1 MPDEYSAHMTNLYD
15 PDYVARYFDEL
26 GEREW
31 TRLVNTAADEIKL
44 YVHSHYLEKHIK
56 ESDLVLDIGAG
67 PGRFTQ
73 LLVTLGA
80 TAIVADISQ
89 HQLELN
95 KRYAADLNFVDG
107 VKDWLQLDICD
118 MSTFADQ
125 TFDAVVC
132 YGNPMGYVFEKKDQ
146 ALAEVLRVLKPRGK
160 AFISV
165 ASLWGSLHEL
175 LPAVLTVDEAK
186 NADIIRTGDV
196 YFDEREGLRHRSH
209 LFRGDEFREFLES
222 HRVSILDLS
231 SSNAV
236 SAVWGNKLMEIRAD
250 SARWHELLTMELE
263 ACRQPGCLDMG
274 THMLAVIEKATD

>member
-1 MPDEYSAHMTNLYD
+1 MTVTNFYD
-15 PDYVARYFDEL
+15 PHYVARYFDEL

-31 TRLVNTAADEIKL
+31 TRLINTPADEIKL
-44 YVHSHYLEKHIK
+44 YIHSHYLEKYIRK
-56 ESDLVLDIGAG
+56 GDLVLDIGAG

-80 TAIVADISQ
+80 TAIVADIS
-89 HQLELN
+89 HQQIELN
-95 KRYAADLNFVDG
+95 KRYAAELNFAHG
-107 VKDWLQLDICD
+107 VREWLHLDICD

-132 YGNPMGYVFEKKDQ
+132 YGNPIGYVFEKKDH

-175 LPAVLTVDEAK
+175 LPAVLTVDATK
-186 NADIIRTGDV
+186 NADIIRTGNV
-196 YFDEREGLRHRSH
+196 YFDESDGLRHRSH
-209 LFRGDEFREFLES
+209 LFRGNEFREFLES

-231 SSNAV
+231 ASNAV
-236 SAVWGNKLMEIRAD
+236 SAVWGDKLREVRAD
-250 SARWHELLTMELE
+250 SARWNELLTMELE

-274 THMLAVIEKATD
+274 THMLAVIEKVPN

>member
-1 MPDEYSAHMTNLYD
+1 MTNLYD
-15 PDYVARYFDEL
+15 RDYVARYFDEL

-31 TRLVNTAADEIKL
+31 SRLINTPADEIKL
-44 YVHSHYLEKHIK
+44 YIHSHYLEKYIRK
-56 ESDLVLDIGAG
+56 GDFVLDIGAG

-89 HQLELN
+89 QQLELN
-95 KRYAADLNFVDG
+95 KRYAAELNFAHG

-132 YGNPMGYVFEKKDQ
+132 YGNPIGYVFERKDR

-175 LPAVLTVDEAK
+175 LPAVMTVDTAK
-186 NADIIRTGDV
+186 NVEIIRTGDV
-196 YFDEREGLRHRSH
+196 YFDASEGLRHRSH
-209 LFRGDEFREFLES
+209 LFRGNEFREFLES

-231 SSNAV
+231 ASNAV
-236 SAVWGNKLMEIRAD
+236 SAVWGDKLKEVRAD
-250 SARWHELLTMELE
+250 SARWNELLTMELE

-274 THMLAVIEKATD
+274 THILAVIEKVPN

>member
-1 MPDEYSAHMTNLYD
+1 MTNLYD
-15 PDYVARYFDEL
+15 PNFVARYFDEL

-31 TRLVNTAADEIKL
+31 TRLVNTPADEIKL
-44 YVHSHYLEKHIK
+44 HIHSHYLEKYIK

-73 LLVTLGA
+73 MLVTLGA
-80 TAIVADISQ
+80 TAIVADISTQ
-89 HQLELN
+89 QLRLN
-95 KRYAADLNFVDG
+95 KRYAVELNFAPG
-107 VKDWLQLDICD
+107 VKDWVQLDICD

-125 TFDAVVC
+125 AFDAVVC
-132 YGNPMGYVFEKKDQ
+132 YGNPIGYVFEKKDQ

-175 LPAVLTVDEAK
+175 LPAVLTIDPDK

-196 YFDEREGLRHRSH
+196 YFDASEGLRHRSH
-209 LFRGDEFREFLES
+209 LFRGNEFREFLES

-231 SSNAV
+231 ASNCV
-236 SAVWGNKLMEIRAD
+236 SAVWGDKLREVRAD
-250 SARWHELLTMELE
+250 SERWNELLRMELE

-274 THMLAVIEKATD
+274 THMLAVIEKLPN

>member
-1 MPDEYSAHMTNLYD
+1 MTNLYD
-15 PDYVARYFDEL
+15 PHYVARYFDEL

-31 TRLVNTAADEIKL
+31 TRLINTPADEIKL
-44 YVHSHYLEKHIK
+44 YIHSHYLEKYIRK
-56 ESDLVLDIGAG
+56 GDLVLDIGAG

-80 TAIVADISQ
+80 TAIVADIS
-89 HQLELN
+89 HQQIELN
-95 KRYAADLNFVDG
+95 KRYAAELNFAHG
-107 VKDWLQLDICD
+107 VRERLQLDICD

-132 YGNPMGYVFEKKDQ
+132 YGNPIGYVFEKKDH

-175 LPAVLTVDEAK
+175 LPAVLTVEAAK
-186 NADIIRTGDV
+186 NADIIQTGDV
-196 YFDEREGLRHRSH
+196 YFDESDGLRHRCH
-209 LFRGDEFREFLES
+209 LFRGNEFREFLES

-231 SSNAV
+231 ASNAV
-236 SAVWGNKLMEIRAD
+236 SAVWGDKVREVRAD
-250 SARWHELLTMELE
+250 SARWNELLRMELE
-263 ACRQPGCLDMG
+263 ACRQPGCLEMG
-274 THMLAVIEKATD
+274 THMLAVIEKVTN

>member
-1 MPDEYSAHMTNLYD
+1 MTNLYD
-15 PDYVARYFDEL
+15 PNFVARYFDEL

-31 TRLVNTAADEIKL
+31 TRLVNTPADEIKL
-44 YVHSHYLEKHIK
+44 HVHSHYLEKYIK
-56 ESDLVLDIGAG
+56 EGDLVLDIGAG

-80 TAIVADISQ
+80 TAIVADISHRQ
-89 HQLELN
+89 IELN
-95 KRYAADLNFVDG
+95 KRYAAELNFAHG

-118 MSTFADQ
+118 MSIFPDQ

-132 YGNPMGYVFEKKDQ
+132 YGNPIGYVFEKKDQ
-146 ALAEVLRVLKPRGK
+146 ALAEVLRVLKPGGK

-175 LPAVLTVDEAK
+175 LPAVLTVAPDK

-196 YFDEREGLRHRSH
+196 YFDPGEGLRHQSH
-209 LFRGDEFREFLES
+209 LFRGNEFREFLES
-222 HRVSILDLS
+222 QRLSILDLS
-231 SSNAV
+231 ASNCV
-236 SAVWGNKLMEIRAD
+236 SAVWGDKLTEVRAD
-250 SARWHELLTMELE
+250 AARWSELLRMELE

-274 THMLAVIEKATD
+274 THMLAVIEKGVSYET